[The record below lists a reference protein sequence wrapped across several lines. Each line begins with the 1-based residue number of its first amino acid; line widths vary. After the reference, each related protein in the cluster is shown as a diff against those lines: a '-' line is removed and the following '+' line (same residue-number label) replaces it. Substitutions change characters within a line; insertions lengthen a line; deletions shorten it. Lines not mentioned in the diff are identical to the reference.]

1 MRTGQM
7 PLDFKKN
14 LREPLK
20 LDYIDTIFQ
29 QGDKNANIIRIELMD
44 GTKNADLSGMVVG
57 GQINRGDNSRIQLE
71 PKDGTIDGNVVT
83 VTIPESWYNVS
94 GSFVAFVRLT
104 SENNYIKRTILRIA
118 GFIEPEGDGPLVDP
132 GHTLP
137 SLDEL
142 LVQLEAMENATEACN
157 EAADNASAAAQ
168 AAQEA
173 ALSAN
178 GWGSA
183 SVSATQIA
191 AGSTP
196 TVNATTLPNGNKLL
210 TFGIPAGV
218 TPNITFEV
226 ETGEP
231 GTDVVIEQSGT
242 PDAPRIKL
250 TIPRGDT
257 GAVEGVDYYTGNPAA
272 LGTASPGTSNGVA
285 RGNHVHPMPT
295 ADQIKGFLV
304 NCCSGG
310 TYAAGANVVFSKD
323 PTQYTYLLPRLNYVT
338 GTMLKTSGSA
348 GNRTIVASTI
358 NAGSSNMTITTLT
371 LKETSVITEWEIT
384 SIQRAIISAT
394 GTVYSNPETLAISFE
409 GLTLK

>member
-20 LDYIDTIFQ
+20 LDYIDTMFQ

-57 GQINRGDNSRIQLE
+57 GQINRGDNSRIQIE
-71 PKDGTIDGNVVT
+71 PNDGTIDGNVVT

-118 GFIEPEGDGPLVDP
+118 GYIEPQGDGPLVDP

-157 EAADNASAAAQ
+157 AAAQ
-168 AAQEA
+168 TAQDAARLAE
-173 ALSAN
+173 
-178 GWGSA
+178 GWGDA
-183 SVSATQIA
+183 TAIAEHLEAGNLPTVSLTTNTEGNKQIA
-191 AGSTP
+191 
-196 TVNATTLPNGNKLL
+196 
-210 TFGIPAGV
+210 FGIPVPA
-218 TPNITFEV
+218 ITFDV
-226 ETGEP
+226 RTGEP
-231 GTDVVIEQSGT
+231 GTDVEMEQSGT
-242 PDAPRIKL
+242 VVAPKITL

-285 RGNHVHPMPT
+285 RGNHVHPLPT

-304 NCCSGG
+304 SCCSGG

-338 GTMLKTSGSA
+338 GTLLKTSGSA

-384 SIQRAIISAT
+384 AIQRAIISST
-394 GTVYSNPETLAISFE
+394 GTVYSNPETLAIAFE